1 MVYSKV
7 KVEKIVGEQPGPQ
20 DVKLVFL
27 EEGGLC
33 THLPTITVSIRPGE
47 KNDFVVGDELR
58 LVLERE
64 GTAEESL
71 SEEGKASGKRS
82 GKAAV
87 SAA

>member
-47 KNDFVVGDELR
+47 TNDFVVGDELE
-58 LVLERE
+58 L
-64 GTAEESL
+64 TL
-71 SEEGKASGKRS
+71 SRPVPAKASKKS
-82 GKAAV
+82 TEAA
-87 SAA
+87 